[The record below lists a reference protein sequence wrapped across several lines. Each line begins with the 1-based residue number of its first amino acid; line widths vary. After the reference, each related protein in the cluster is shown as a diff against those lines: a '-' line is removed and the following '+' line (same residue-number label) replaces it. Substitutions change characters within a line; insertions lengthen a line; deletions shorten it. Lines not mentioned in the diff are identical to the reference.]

1 MPSLDASV
9 KPVLKASSQPPKH
22 ALWTIVVRMHRYLH
36 YCRRLNQCLREF
48 SWGPRST
55 RESTVQCT
63 DIFCVQCRFNRCYYV
78 DRALN
83 EPMHWPVMFYWR
95 YMFNRCNVFF
105 LGLCKWLGV
114 NFFFDFFFFQ
124 VFPLIFFGCP
134 EQSLSKCACFQG
146 QATNPRTPLNSTVND

>member
-1 MPSLDASV
+1 
-9 KPVLKASSQPPKH
+9 
-22 ALWTIVVRMHRYLH
+22 MHRYLH

-95 YMFNRCNVFF
+95 YMYYNTCLTGVMFSSWACASDLELISSLIFSSSKCFLWFF
-105 LGLCKWLGV
+105 LDVQNRAWASV
-114 NFFFDFFFFQ
+114 H
-124 VFPLIFFGCP
+124 VFKAKLLTQEPPLIVR
-134 EQSLSKCACFQG
+134 SMTKNYRTWIKSSVLHLLV
-146 QATNPRTPLNSTVND
+146 TLDPR